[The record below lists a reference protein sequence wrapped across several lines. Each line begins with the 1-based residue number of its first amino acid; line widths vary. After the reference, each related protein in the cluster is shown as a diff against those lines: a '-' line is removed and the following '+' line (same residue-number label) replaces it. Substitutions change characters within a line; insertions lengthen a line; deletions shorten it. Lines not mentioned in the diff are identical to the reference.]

1 MGIIIFVLIIWL
13 SFKILEWAFPSSS
26 DSNNDKETSN
36 HDNVAI
42 DSNSNEEP
50 SSYNVGSIDSSNDKE
65 TSNHNVGAIDDKPLT
80 IDILPPDLK
89 YNNEVYISFRNKV
102 RKAYESFKKPG
113 YKYCIKWD
121 SDIDG
126 YVIFDS
132 DFPSVGDPIYSVG
145 VHYDDENLIRSK
157 LDDPFFIL
165 VSYGI
170 FFDRRDYDEYEEKAE
185 YLNNSEKR
193 KPAIFY
199 TVNTVGNSNLGVYY
213 CNLAVANNKHICE
226 DTEKLGEA
234 GLFEELHLQAKQAY
248 YNGEDVYGD
257 KIKNEKFSFIS
268 GSNSDKENYSQ
279 ILEATDEKPSD
290 LKYNNEVYISFRNI
304 VQKAYESYKKS
315 GYIIAWDSDMDGF
328 LVLEDGSLSDGSSAY
343 AVKVHY
349 DDRNL
354 YKLDDPFY
362 ILVTYD
368 IFFDRRDY
376 DDYKEKAEYLNNYL
390 HKELKIP
397 GIYFNVEKI
406 EGSNLGVYHCNFVI
420 SNNKIL
426 CEETEKL
433 GEAEVFKQTINEA
446 RKAHREGEELYR
458 NKISRDEINSSN

>member
-1 MGIIIFVLIIWL
+1 
-13 SFKILEWAFPSSS
+13 
-26 DSNNDKETSN
+26 
-36 HDNVAI
+36 
-42 DSNSNEEP
+42 
-50 SSYNVGSIDSSNDKE
+50 
-65 TSNHNVGAIDDKPLT
+65 
-80 IDILPPDLK
+80 
-89 YNNEVYISFRNKV
+89 
-102 RKAYESFKKPG
+102 
-113 YKYCIKWD
+113 
-121 SDIDG
+121 
-126 YVIFDS
+126 
-132 DFPSVGDPIYSVG
+132 
-145 VHYDDENLIRSK
+145 
-157 LDDPFFIL
+157 
-165 VSYGI
+165 
-170 FFDRRDYDEYEEKAE
+170 
-185 YLNNSEKR
+185 
-193 KPAIFY
+193 
-199 TVNTVGNSNLGVYY
+199 
-213 CNLAVANNKHICE
+213 
-226 DTEKLGEA
+226 
-234 GLFEELHLQAKQAY
+234 
-248 YNGEDVYGD
+248 
-257 KIKNEKFSFIS
+257 
-268 GSNSDKENYSQ
+268 
-279 ILEATDEKPSD
+279 
-290 LKYNNEVYISFRNI
+290 
-304 VQKAYESYKKS
+304 
-315 GYIIAWDSDMDGF
+315 MDGF